1 MCQNQQNKPLDVLH
15 ELEVGP
21 LGGDLLHRAGADL
34 VDQVA
39 EDNSVSQDILEA
51 VKMSWTVFE
60 RSFTNEGGG
69 VHSTELAHLLL
80 TQQPRLMSLFID
92 STA

>member
-1 MCQNQQNKPLDVLH
+1 MQLQAKQASYARNDQEKNQQNKPLDVLH

-39 EDNSVSQDILEA
+39 ENNPVSQDILEA
-51 VKMSWTVFE
+51 VNCYEMSWTVF
-60 RSFTNEGGG
+60 
-69 VHSTELAHLLL
+69 
-80 TQQPRLMSLFID
+80 
-92 STA
+92 